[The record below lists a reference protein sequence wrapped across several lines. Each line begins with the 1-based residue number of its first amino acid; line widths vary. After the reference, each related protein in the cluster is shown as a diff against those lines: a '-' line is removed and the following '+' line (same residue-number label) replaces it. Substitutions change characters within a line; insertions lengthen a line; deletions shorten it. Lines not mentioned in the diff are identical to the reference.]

1 MPYLSDRNYNGINY
15 KIGSGLYGTCSTS
28 GSTAAKVV
36 TLPNFNELTDGVTI
50 HVKFTNTNT
59 VATPTLNVNSTG
71 AKPIYLY
78 GDTAVGIGPF
88 RSWMDGSVVTLTY
101 AASSNAWY
109 INNSQDEAIYS
120 NSISFQGVSM
130 QFVRWG
136 HIVNVYMNARIVN
149 AITTTTGENQPYL
162 AQVPSGCIPAA
173 GTGVAIVINS
183 SANPGHYLWISGDGG
198 IQTRQTYAADT
209 WLLLQGTYIAA

>member
-1 MPYLSDRNYNGINY
+1 
-15 KIGSGLYGTCSTS
+15 
-28 GSTAAKVV
+28 
-36 TLPNFNELTDGVTI
+36 
-50 HVKFTNTNT
+50 
-59 VATPTLNVNSTG
+59 
-71 AKPIYLY
+71 
-78 GDTAVGIGPF
+78 
-88 RSWMDGSVVTLTY
+88 
-101 AASSNAWY
+101 
-109 INNSQDEAIYS
+109 
-120 NSISFQGVSM
+120 M

-198 IQTRQTYAADT
+198 I
-209 WLLLQGTYIAA
+209 